1 MVEMKYLKQ
10 VRIITKKDHK
20 YYLKDFGEEPKNF
33 QDFVNLE
40 LGLLFDE
47 KHTIISIDFLKKKTV
62 VIVYLLKI

>member
-1 MVEMKYLKQ
+1 MKYLKQ